1 MVLGGEETAGQQ
13 DLRSQSE
20 PASETAYSQEEDTSQ
35 TAALSAVTRLVS
47 KIENTRKPG
56 EFQLSFSDHC
66 LECIIVICVTSAG
79 LFLLNSFWIYEKLF
93 SFSH

>member
-35 TAALSAVTRLVS
+35 TPLPALSAVTRLVS

-79 LFLLNSFWIYEKLF
+79 LFLLNSF
-93 SFSH
+93 

>member
-47 KIENTRKPG
+47 KIENTRKLG
-56 EFQLSFSDHC
+56 KFQLSFSDHC

-79 LFLLNSFWIYEKLF
+79 LFLLNSF
-93 SFSH
+93 

>member
-35 TAALSAVTRLVS
+35 TQALSAVTRLVS

-56 EFQLSFSDHC
+56 EFQTFILRPLFGMYYCHLCNIGWSF
-66 LECIIVICVTSAG
+66 VT
-79 LFLLNSFWIYEKLF
+79 
-93 SFSH
+93 

>member
-35 TAALSAVTRLVS
+35 TPLPALSAVTRLVS

-56 EFQLSFSDHC
+56 EFQTFILRPLFGMYYCHLCNIGWSF
-66 LECIIVICVTSAG
+66 LT
-79 LFLLNSFWIYEKLF
+79 
-93 SFSH
+93 

>member
-35 TAALSAVTRLVS
+35 TQALSAVTRLVS

-56 EFQLSFSDHC
+56 EFQTFILRPLFGMYYCHLCNIGWSF
-66 LECIIVICVTSAG
+66 LT
-79 LFLLNSFWIYEKLF
+79 
-93 SFSH
+93 